1 MTKAINVD
9 INFEAKNAEARA
21 SFSQVPAP
29 LAHLTLDFPAT
40 LSMNPAASPHLG
52 NPTLRDL
59 LWL

>member
-9 INFEAKNAEARA
+9 INFATKNAEART
-21 SFSQVPAP
+21 SFSQAPAP
-29 LAHLTLDFPAT
+29 FAHLTLDFPAT
-40 LSMNPAASPHLG
+40 LSMNPAASPPFG